1 MTTEVP
7 PKKHGR
13 RFTPE
18 QIEAA
23 LHDYRTDTTT
33 PTFEIA
39 RKHGMTPSTLYAHRR
54 KSDHLYEVHYLQGQV
69 MQLKEKIS
77 NFDVVLRHMATMQRQ
92 LDELT
97 MLYAGRR

>member
-1 MTTEVP
+1 MSTE
-7 PKKHGR
+7 PKRKLR
-13 RFTPE
+13 RYTPE

-23 LHDYRTDTTT
+23 LEDYHSDTTT

-39 RKHGMTPSTLYAHRR
+39 HRHNMSITTLYYHRR

-77 NFDVVLRHMATMQRQ
+77 NFDVVLRHMATMQKQ